1 MLEQEREGVVLLRVL
16 YFGGGWLEKFLHLSE
31 EFICKPN
38 NVIYVEL
45 CLYSAVQNLYGTINS
60 SRWKMHLESDW
71 KILNWGRSDA
81 TYIAFDVANITP
93 DRTFNHAFVLGYQ
106 VRDFTQ
112 PQKGERQI

>member
-1 MLEQEREGVVLLRVL
+1 MIRGSSEGQTTGGRLSCAFKPPLWSRSVGKGLSVPGKALPGKMLEQEREGVVLLRVL

-60 SRWKMHLESDW
+60 SR
-71 KILNWGRSDA
+71 
-81 TYIAFDVANITP
+81 
-93 DRTFNHAFVLGYQ
+93 
-106 VRDFTQ
+106 
-112 PQKGERQI
+112 